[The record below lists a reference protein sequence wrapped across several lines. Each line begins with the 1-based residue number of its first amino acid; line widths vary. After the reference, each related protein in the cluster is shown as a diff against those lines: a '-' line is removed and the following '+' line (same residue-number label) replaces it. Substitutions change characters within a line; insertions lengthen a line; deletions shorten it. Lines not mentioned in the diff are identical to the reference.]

1 MRTSTI
7 PFELAETLETLYTVS
22 KGPLENLRLALVSSN
37 SVSRLIFINRYFRPD
52 QSASSQLLSDLVFA
66 LAEAGRNIL
75 ILTSRQRYDAP
86 DARLPSYEVRGQ
98 VKVHRLAGTR
108 FGRMALLGRSIDY
121 FSFYVSMAV
130 TLLRLARAG
139 DTIVAMTDPP
149 MVGVLA
155 GPIAWLKGCHLINW
169 LQDLYPEV
177 ALAVGTPFLTPTVVK
192 VIKGFRDR
200 SLRAADCNVVI
211 ATAMAERVSTLRVK
225 NERIQVIHNWVDD
238 RALSPIPAHEN
249 PLRQAWGLKDKF
261 VVGYSG
267 NLGRVHDI
275 NTILQAS
282 VELMDSEIVF
292 LCIGGGTQYDALK
305 AAIEKRG
312 LTQLFRFMPYQSGT
326 ELPYSLSAADVH
338 WVSHRPEFE
347 GLLFPSKFYG
357 IAAVGRGIIAITS
370 RQSELA
376 NLVSEYRC
384 GLVIEQGDGKTLA
397 FELKRLRH
405 APELCSAMGA
415 NARAMLNAR
424 FTRAQ
429 AIKIWMQILKT

>member
-1 MRTSTI
+1 M
-7 PFELAETLETLYTVS
+7 
-22 KGPLENLRLALVSSN
+22 SSN
-37 SVSRLIFINRYFRPD
+37 SVSRLIFINRYFHPD

-155 GPIAWLKGCHLINW
+155 GPIAWLKGCRLINW

-282 VELMDSEIVF
+282 VQLMDSQIVF

-305 AAIEKRG
+305 EAIEKRG

-376 NLVSEYRC
+376 NLVLAYRC